1 MFSSDFQKNK
11 ILNGI
16 STRKISRY
24 IRLDQKAFWQK
35 AREYCS
41 VVSVFF
47 SFEVTHRPNI
57 GLLVLFKG
65 LFFKGE

>member
-16 STRKISRY
+16 KTRKISRY
-24 IRLDQKAFWQK
+24 IRLDLKAFWLK
-35 AREYCS
+35 AREYFS
-41 VVSVFF
+41 VVSVLF
-47 SFEVTHRPNI
+47 SFGVTHRQKI

-65 LFFKGE
+65 LYFKGE